1 MVQAHI
7 ATECLEQTALEWAL
21 PKARA
26 SDVGTGWD
34 GTKDV
39 WDVFMT
45 LRKDS
50 SVVSCQCILMAC
62 SHSRS
67 VRQIP

>member
-1 MVQAHI
+1 MWAHQLVVQAHI

-34 GTKDV
+34 GTKDAWERIV
-39 WDVFMT
+39 Q
-45 LRKDS
+45 L
-50 SVVSCQCILMAC
+50 
-62 SHSRS
+62 
-67 VRQIP
+67 